1 MGADHKDVW
10 ISTHDLTKRSTPR
23 QSSVLWYCSHFNS
36 RPHEEVDLLTPN
48 SLDLSFISTHDL
60 TKRSTSLAA
69 TFYHLN
75 LYFNSRPH
83 EEVDMLLSCPLWL
96 LGHFNSRPHE
106 EVDSINEAADGST
119 IIFQLTTSRRGRLC
133 GQSDILP
140 ILSFQLTT
148 SRRGRQQKY
157 TNHPILLLMH
167 LAYSTK
173 THHSITHNRIYSTLS
188 FNKTSPKSGAN
199 PLRFHVC
206 STLAPTDN
214 PFKKSRY
221 PSRQIPA

>member
-1 MGADHKDVW
+1 MTGAVRVTV

-119 IIFQLTTSRRGRLC
+119 IIFQLTTSRRGR
-133 GQSDILP
+133 
-140 ILSFQLTT
+140 
-148 SRRGRQQKY
+148 QQKY